1 MTDLLWCFSALGLKT
16 LISILESKLVQME
29 SLNQGFLS
37 MTISCSFLLLH
48 SQLLITAQLSLITT
62 KRWNFIRQ

>member
-1 MTDLLWCFSALGLKT
+1 MTDLLWFFSALGLKT

-48 SQLLITAQLSLITT
+48 SQLLITAQLSLITM

>member
-1 MTDLLWCFSALGLKT
+1 MTDLLLFFSVLGLKT

-48 SQLLITAQLSLITT
+48 SQLLITAQLSLITM